1 MRSLREKEECQS
13 LARTLS
19 GWAVEKDPGGKK
31 KKSERNVG
39 EIRRETKRRLQFS
52 TKNECGSVPIHVTG
66 NLI

>member
-1 MRSLREKEECQS
+1 MPESCKDFEWMG
-13 LARTLS
+13 S
-19 GWAVEKDPGGKK
+19 GKRPRRKK